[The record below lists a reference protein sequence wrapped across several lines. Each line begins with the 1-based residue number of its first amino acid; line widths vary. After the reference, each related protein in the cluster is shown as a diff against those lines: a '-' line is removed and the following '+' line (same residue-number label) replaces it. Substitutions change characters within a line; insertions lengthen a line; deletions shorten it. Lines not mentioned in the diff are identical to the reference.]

1 MPKKKPSALDA
12 LTRLNEERRVLET
25 RGAEARRAAAL
36 ELGLAVLDAGG
47 ATLGMARLRELVID
61 AVAGEK
67 PAPGKGDRDLV
78 REKTAAA
85 PAPSGEGSHG

>member
-25 RGAEARRAAAL
+25 RGADVRRAAAL
-36 ELGLAVLDAGG
+36 ELGLAVLDAGA

-61 AVAGEK
+61 AVAGDK
-67 PAPGKGDRDLV
+67 PAPGKGNRDRDHEQ
-78 REKTAAA
+78 RSAA
-85 PAPSGEGSHG
+85 PARSGEDSHG